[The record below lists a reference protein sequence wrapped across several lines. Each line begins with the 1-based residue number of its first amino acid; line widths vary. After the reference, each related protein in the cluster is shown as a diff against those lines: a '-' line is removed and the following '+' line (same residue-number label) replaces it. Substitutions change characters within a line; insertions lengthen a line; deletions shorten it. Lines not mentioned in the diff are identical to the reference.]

1 MKHDEVSINTKEE
14 LADIHRYYTMKERL
28 DKSPPIK
35 SWVHDQYINKLK
47 KDMQTIIDKWPD
59 FKPRTL

>member
-1 MKHDEVSINTKEE
+1 MKYDEVSINTKEE
-14 LADIHRYYTMKERL
+14 LSDIHRYYTMKERL
-28 DKSPPIK
+28 DKSPLIK